1 MIAYISPTM
10 YLIITFNSYM
20 SSTLTTSL
28 SRTIELTFISSRCQ
42 VMINT
47 VNLDSQKEELESG
60 EEEHDVAVG
69 DVPGVK
75 DFIVLA
81 SNDEESV
88 TDGASNLTDGATN
101 VTDFENDND
110 ADREEVTD
118 ENSETP
124 DGSMLQSEAIICTN
138 EICKH

>member
-1 MIAYISPTM
+1 MWNKFKSFYSFQFPENKTQM
-10 YLIITFNSYM
+10 
-20 SSTLTTSL
+20 
-28 SRTIELTFISSRCQ
+28 
-42 VMINT
+42 
-47 VNLDSQKEELESG
+47 DSQKEELESG

-81 SNDEESV
+81 SNDDESV

-110 ADREEVTD
+110 ADREQVTD
-118 ENSETP
+118 ENSETL